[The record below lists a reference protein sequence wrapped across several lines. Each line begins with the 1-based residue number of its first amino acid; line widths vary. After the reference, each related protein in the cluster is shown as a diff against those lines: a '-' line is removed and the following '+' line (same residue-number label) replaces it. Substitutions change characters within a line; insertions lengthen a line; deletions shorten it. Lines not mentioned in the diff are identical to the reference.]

1 MSICQISKRA
11 TFPFVFLTL
20 ILSSFWVTAAERS
33 LLTEACIR
41 HSSMLISGAELS
53 KLIEHCEDGDIDAA
67 MHHAGMLRKT
77 KSQPKHHHAQICLSE
92 ITHILQ
98 DEPKD
103 YLVELCYN
111 GRMDEAIDL
120 AIEQTVN

>member
-1 MSICQISKRA
+1 
-11 TFPFVFLTL
+11 
-20 ILSSFWVTAAERS
+20 
-33 LLTEACIR
+33 
-41 HSSMLISGAELS
+41 MLISGAELS

-67 MHHAGMLRKT
+67 MHHAGMLRKI
-77 KSQPKHHHAQICLSE
+77 KSQPRHHHAQICLSE

-120 AIEQTVN
+120 AMEQTVN